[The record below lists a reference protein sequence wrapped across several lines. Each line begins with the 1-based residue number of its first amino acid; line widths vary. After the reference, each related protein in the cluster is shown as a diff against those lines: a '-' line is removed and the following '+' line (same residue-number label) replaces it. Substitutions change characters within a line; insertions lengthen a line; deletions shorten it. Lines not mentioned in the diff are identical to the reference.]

1 MTSKSASQIRVLFLS
16 IAFVLA
22 SAFWMIGLSNPPNSR
37 PHVTDEAELFSGQ
50 TKETLEEILSG
61 FRQETTHEIFV
72 ATFPTLGDETPESF
86 GSRLADEW
94 KIGYKDMANGAIL
107 LIFKKEHQA
116 RLEVGIG
123 LDRRLPFPFRKEL
136 INQKLAPYF
145 RNHRYD
151 EGVMEAARQIISKID
166 PLYPLPRRG
175 RAKPITPWKKM
186 ALIFAFV
193 FLITLVWDIISYW
206 VYLGEMRHH
215 PENVYQKRIGRYSF
229 LEWWLIYG
237 LLTTAFEYIYYH
249 LFIFWFNPAWSITS
263 GGGRRIFLKG
273 KTGRGHFRGNGIAG
287 RW

>member
-1 MTSKSASQIRVLFLS
+1 MTIKSAFRIRILFLS
-16 IAFVLA
+16 IAFVLTG
-22 SAFWMIGLSNPPNSR
+22 AFWVIGFSNPPNPR
-37 PHVTDEAELFSGQ
+37 PHVTDEAELFSPK

-72 ATFPTLGDETPESF
+72 VTFPTMGDETPESI

-94 KIGYKDMANGAIL
+94 KIGYKDLGNGAIL

-116 RLEVGIG
+116 RLEVGVG
-123 LDRRLPFPFRKEL
+123 LDRRLPFTFREEL

-151 EGVMEAARQIISKID
+151 AGALEAVRKIISKVD
-166 PLYPLPRRG
+166 PLYPLPRKG
-175 RAKPITPWKKM
+175 RERPVPLWKKM

-193 FLITLVWDIISYW
+193 FLITLGWDIVSYW
-206 VYLGEMRHH
+206 IYRGEIRYH
-215 PENVYQKRIGRYSF
+215 PESVYQKRIGKYSF

-237 LLTTAFEYIYYH
+237 LFTAAFEYAYYH
-249 LFIFWFNPAWSITS
+249 LLIFWFNPAWSITS
-263 GGGRRIFLKG
+263 GGARRIFLKG
-273 KTGRGHFRGNGIAG
+273 KTGRGRFRGNGIAG